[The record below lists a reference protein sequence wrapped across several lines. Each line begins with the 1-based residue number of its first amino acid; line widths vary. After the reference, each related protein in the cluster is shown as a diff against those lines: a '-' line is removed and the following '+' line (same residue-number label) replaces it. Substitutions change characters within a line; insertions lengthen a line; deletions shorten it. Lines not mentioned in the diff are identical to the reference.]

1 MSSNPVPFP
10 TQTYLLSLCDS
21 LGLEKPLGGF
31 AEATGLPVKVRG
43 LNKVTDVTL
52 KRGVVDS
59 SDLSAWLQAARSGGV
74 AVRRNAVLTLRDS
87 AGTSVITWRFSS
99 AYPTKYQG
107 PTLGGKGN
115 DIAIEELVLSPEAVE
130 WIPPK

>member
-1 MSSNPVPFP
+1 MPNNPVPFP
-10 TQTYLLSLCDS
+10 TQTYLLTLSDS

-31 AEATGLPVKVRG
+31 AEATGLPVKVQG
-43 LNKVTDVTL
+43 MNKVTDVTL

-59 SDLSAWLQAARSGGV
+59 SDLSAWIQAVRSGGS
-74 AVRRNAVLTLRDS
+74 AIRRNVVLTLRDS
-87 AGTSVITWRFSS
+87 AGVPMTSWRFSD
-99 AYPTKYQG
+99 AYPTKYAG

-115 DIAIEELVLSPEAVE
+115 DIAIEELVLASEAVE

>member
-1 MSSNPVPFP
+1 MPNNPVPFP
-10 TQTYLLSLCDS
+10 TQAYLLALSDS
-21 LGLEKPLGGF
+21 LGTEKPLGGF

-59 SDLSAWLQAARSGGV
+59 SDLSAWLQAARTGGV
-74 AVRRNAVLTLRDS
+74 AVRRDVILTLRDS
-87 AGTSVITWRFSS
+87 AGTPVITWRFSN

-107 PTLGGKGN
+107 PTLTGKGT
-115 DIAIEELVLSPEAVE
+115 DVAIEELVLSPEAVE

>member
-1 MSSNPVPFP
+1 MPNNPIPFP
-10 TQTYLLSLCDS
+10 TQAYLLALSDS
-21 LGLEKPLGGF
+21 LGTEKPLGGF
-31 AEATGLPVKVRG
+31 AEAAGLPVKVRG

-52 KRGVVDS
+52 KRDVVNS

-74 AVRRNAVLTLRDS
+74 AVRRNVVLTLRDS
-87 AGTSVITWRFSS
+87 AGSPVITWRFSN

-115 DIAIEELVLSPEAVE
+115 DVAIEELVLSPEAVE